1 MWKLV
6 AEKKECTGDE
16 LFAGNLATLQDCANT
31 CSKISSMFVY
41 GTNDFSSDKRHH
53 RCFANS
59 NGQIGCNCFCETQAT
74 NDGTCE
80 TGLHLGYRLYKFSDH
95 VRGNLHIFI

>member
-6 AEKKECTGDE
+6 ADKKECNGDE
-16 LFAGNLATLQDCANT
+16 LFAGNLATLEDCANT

-41 GTNDFSSDKRHH
+41 GTNDFTSDKRSH
-53 RCFANS
+53 RCNL
-59 NGQIGCNCFCETQAT
+59 NGQIGCSYICETEAT

-80 TGLHLGYRLYKFSDH
+80 KGLHLGYRLYKFSDH
-95 VRGNLHIFI
+95 VRGNSHIFV